1 MSDASP
7 FPPLSEALARWH
19 EFYGLLGAAAATM
32 VALLFVAVSLGGGV
46 FTTSRRAGQRFFFS
60 ATVVNFALIL
70 VASLIALAPLDAW
83 AAFAAMIA
91 ITGLFGLGYYALA
104 WVEIGREGILAK
116 VDLEDRLWYG
126 ALPVV
131 GHLVETASG
140 VALIWRAQGFEA
152 LALAL
157 GVLLIV
163 GVHNAWDI
171 TIWVIGK
178 KSS

>member
-1 MSDASP
+1 MTDATLSP
-7 FPPLSEALARWH
+7 PFGEMLARWH

-32 VALLFVAVSLGGGV
+32 VALLFVAASLGSGV
-46 FTTSRRAGQRFFFS
+46 FATGRPAGLRFFFS

-70 VASLIALAPLDAW
+70 IASLIALAPLDAR

-91 ITGLFGLGYYALA
+91 ITGLFGLGYYAVA

-116 VDLEDRLWYG
+116 VDFEDRAWYG
-126 ALPVV
+126 VLPVI
-131 GHLVETASG
+131 GHVVETAAG
-140 VALIWRAQGFEA
+140 AALIWRGEGFEA

-157 GVLLIV
+157 GGLLIV
-163 GVHNAWDI
+163 GIHNAWDI